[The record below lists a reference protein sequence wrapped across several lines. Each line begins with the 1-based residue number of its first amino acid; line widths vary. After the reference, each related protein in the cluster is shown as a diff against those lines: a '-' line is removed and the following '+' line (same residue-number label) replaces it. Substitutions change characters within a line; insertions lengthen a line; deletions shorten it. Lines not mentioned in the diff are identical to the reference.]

1 MSRRQS
7 LQLGALSMLGL
18 LTTGG
23 AKAADAASSSTA
35 TGNGAT
41 TGDGHK
47 LVPDQ
52 GVRVTE
58 RPKDYI
64 TPKGLKVEREI
75 VNISDLKFNLNG
87 YDLGNRSCDVA
98 EDGGG
103 VNLFD
108 SALAVVFHHSGIG
121 TMITTPSVTIFRFSR
136 ARTLIRS
143 LSSSTAARAA

>member
-1 MSRRQS
+1 
-7 LQLGALSMLGL
+7 MLGL
-18 LTTGG
+18 LTTGV
-23 AKAADAASSSTA
+23 AKPADAASSATA
-35 TGNGAT
+35 TGSGAT

-87 YDLGNRSCDVA
+87 YDLGNRILVMPQKM
-98 EDGGG
+98 GGG
-103 VNLFD
+103 VNLLD
-108 SALAVVFHHSGIG
+108 LGTGRALASLWYWL
-121 TMITTPSVTIFRFSR
+121 S
-136 ARTLIRS
+136 LIHI
-143 LSSSTAARAA
+143 